1 MEGVGT
7 LGVEEASETR
17 VSKEDVVEEE
27 EEEAMEEV
35 NIPVDQGV
43 QTLGTMEKVT
53 KGFLKTEGVEE
64 EEDMVG
70 LAVVLHLNFACNG
83 ILLHKRIVFL
93 FLFCTF
99 SILFACRYLRVE
111 FDSSIC
117 FLGRFFILSFKSSL
131 EPFFIN
137 IQFHKSP
144 L

>member
-64 EEDMVG
+64 EDMVG

-83 ILLHKRIVFL
+83 ILLHKRIVFFYFCFAP
-93 FLFCTF
+93 FLF
-99 SILFACRYLRVE
+99 
-111 FDSSIC
+111 
-117 FLGRFFILSFKSSL
+117 FLLAVT
-131 EPFFIN
+131 
-137 IQFHKSP
+137 
-144 L
+144 